1 MNDINIKNP
10 SENIS
15 TAKVLARLTDS
26 IRIRYQIAVLDLTQK
41 EIDIRSVEWS
51 MRIVELQAC
60 ILKLLRWVAFT
71 LMI

>member
-26 IRIRYQIAVLDLTQK
+26 IRIRYQIAVLDLTQI
-41 EIDIRSVEWS
+41 EIDFRPVEGS
-51 MRIVELQAC
+51 TSFLEL
-60 ILKLLRWVAFT
+60 
-71 LMI
+71 